1 MSKRCET
8 VKKKKR
14 NRKRRGNT
22 GNEKLEEAKSREV
35 IGRSRK
41 ERRTVR
47 RGGNNESR
55 LMDNVS

>member
-1 MSKRCET
+1 MKQL
-8 VKKKKR
+8 KKKKR

-41 ERRTVR
+41 EKRTVR

-55 LMDNVS
+55 LIDNVP